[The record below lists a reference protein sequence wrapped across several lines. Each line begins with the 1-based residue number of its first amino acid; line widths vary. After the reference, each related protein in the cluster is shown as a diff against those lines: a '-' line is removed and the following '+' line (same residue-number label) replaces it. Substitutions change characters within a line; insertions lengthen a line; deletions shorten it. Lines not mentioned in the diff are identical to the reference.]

1 MDTKEKQLEKLS
13 IYSKLYQVL
22 ALGRAIPDRNG
33 GGTVFESKKSKK
45 VLDYL
50 KAAMF
55 VTIQNI
61 EVENHN
67 LIEQTIKELDYEQ
80 RSY

>member
-1 MDTKEKQLEKLS
+1 
-13 IYSKLYQVL
+13 
-22 ALGRAIPDRNG
+22 
-33 GGTVFESKKSKK
+33 
-45 VLDYL
+45 
-50 KAAMF
+50 MF
-55 VTIQNI
+55 VTVQNI